1 MMYPPSLP
9 DEVRARAFRAG
20 NGELGVLPADAPTFL
35 AACRR
40 DDVKVL
46 GWELWVVD
54 HQPDFDTNMVVPAAG
69 WWSGLIPVQDQVEP
83 SVIAGDGNAVEAEKQ
98 LASVDLSAEVRPD
111 VLPYIRVNFT
121 LDE

>member
-1 MMYPPSLP
+1 M
-9 DEVRARAFRAG
+9 
-20 NGELGVLPADAPTFL
+20 
-35 AACRR
+35 
-40 DDVKVL
+40 
-46 GWELWVVD
+46 D